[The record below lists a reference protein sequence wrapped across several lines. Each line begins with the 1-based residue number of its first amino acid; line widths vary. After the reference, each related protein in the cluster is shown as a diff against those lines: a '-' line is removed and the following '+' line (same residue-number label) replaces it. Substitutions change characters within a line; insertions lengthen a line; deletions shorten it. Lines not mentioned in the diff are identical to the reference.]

1 MERGVLMTLEKAKI
15 CPEKGAAVPCLLNPA
30 ELTVSRSNSWQAG
43 EAKGVNAPELR
54 FQAGQSGTLSLTL
67 TFDTTSDGSDV
78 TTHTNRLFALMDVD
92 PGLQD
97 ADPQRNSGRPPWVQ
111 LQWGHH
117 FSFKAI
123 IERLQVRYTYFA
135 DSGMPLRARVDVTL
149 KQFKDERERPLQN
162 PTSHTEQLH
171 HVHRYVHGETL
182 DRVAATY
189 YGDAGRW
196 RLLAE
201 ANGVVDPLRIAPGT
215 LLAVPEIPV
224 RRRA

>member
-1 MERGVLMTLEKAKI
+1 MTFEKAKI
-15 CPEKGAAVPCLLNPA
+15 CPEKGRPVPCLFNPA

-67 TFDTTSDGSDV
+67 TFDTTDDGSDV
-78 TTHTNRLFALMDVD
+78 TKHTNKLFALMDVD
-92 PGLQD
+92 KDLKD
-97 ADPQRNSGRPPWVQ
+97 SDPARNSGRPPWVQ
-111 LQWGHH
+111 LQWGQH

-162 PTSHTEQLH
+162 PTSHTEHLH

-189 YGDAGRW
+189 YGDPSRW

-201 ANGVVDPLRIAPGT
+201 ANAVVDPLQIAPGT
-215 LLAVPEIPV
+215 LLAIPEIPV